1 MGYNLFLIVCAAFG
15 SVWLLWVFFLAV
27 MNLKRA
33 KAAGLLSW
41 QAKLFGY
48 PVVWLGYAID
58 FTVNTL
64 PMSALLI
71 ELPQWQ
77 LKELLVTD
85 RLKRLRRT
93 DKRSGWQRDVAE
105 WFVTLLNPFDPDGD
119 HI

>member
-1 MGYNLFLIVCAAFG
+1 MAL
-15 SVWLLWVFFLAV
+15 SLWVLWLFFLAV
-27 MNLKRA
+27 MSLKRA

-48 PVVWLGYAID
+48 PVVGLGYLID
-58 FTVNTL
+58 FAVNTVV
-64 PMSALLI
+64 MTAVLI
-71 ELPQWQ
+71 EPPQWQ
-77 LKELLVTD
+77 HKELLVTD

-105 WFVTLLNPFDPDGD
+105 WFVSLLNPYDPDGD